1 MNGASP
7 ASLVLDSAAL
17 ARPTPA
23 SRELA
28 ARRES
33 CLACKVRGRTICA
46 AVPEAA
52 IDRMALV
59 KLPSRRLPAGA
70 VIYAEQE
77 HCAECFTVLEG
88 WVALTAALEDGG
100 RVVLDFALPGDYFG
114 FQANPDAPR
123 PQSAIAVTAVRLCP
137 LPRGRMQP
145 LVGTDA
151 AVAKHLS
158 HLLAMHEA
166 RAHDHLINNAS
177 REAHGRIAHLLIELY
192 FRQRHR
198 LPEIPDEVIDLP
210 LTLALIGEAVGLT
223 PVHVSRSLRRLR
235 EERVLRLNRGR
246 LLIIDPEALIRA
258 SGVDDR
264 PLADATIPC

>member
-1 MNGASP
+1 MSGNTFAPLLRDTATAQPPSASP
-7 ASLVLDSAAL
+7 
-17 ARPTPA
+17 
-23 SRELA
+23 RELA
-28 ARRES
+28 ARRET
-33 CLACKVRGRTICA
+33 CLGCMVRGRTVCA
-46 AVPEAA
+46 AVPEAQ
-52 IDRMALV
+52 IDRIALV
-59 KLPSRRLPAGA
+59 KLAPRRLAPGA

-77 HCAECFTVLEG
+77 HSTECFTVLEG

-145 LVGTDA
+145 LVASNA
-151 AVAKHLS
+151 AVAERLS
-158 HLLAMHEA
+158 HLIAMHEA
-166 RAHDHLINNAS
+166 RAHDHLVNNVG
-177 REAHGRIAHLLIELY
+177 RDAHGRIAHLLIELY
-192 FRQRHR
+192 FRQRRH
-198 LPEIPDEVIDLP
+198 LPDTRNEAIDLP

-235 EERVLRLNRGR
+235 EERVLRLHRGQ
-246 LLIIDPEALIRA
+246 LLILDPEALIRA

-264 PLADATIPC
+264 PLADATSPA